1 MPNSNT
7 NVQLDVQ
14 TGAPPDNTWK
24 KCTDGAGNEIDFC
37 CKYTGGNYPADDPDP
52 PPGGPG
58 FFQATK
64 GQGAM
69 TAHVSLVAADI
80 WQGPNGN
87 GFKIT
92 DIDITY
98 DPPNPTNPNISVN
111 GSGSTQRQIVDKAED
126 VQIGDYTV
134 VVAHRDKNGTEVH
147 DIHCDPGWRNK

>member
-1 MPNSNT
+1 
-7 NVQLDVQ
+7 
-14 TGAPPDNTWK
+14 
-24 KCTDGAGNEIDFC
+24 
-37 CKYTGGNYPADDPDP
+37 
-52 PPGGPG
+52 
-58 FFQATK
+58 
-64 GQGAM
+64 M

-92 DIDITY
+92 GIDITY
-98 DPPNPTNPNISVN
+98 DPPNPTKPNISVN